1 MKVAILTTEQ
11 KDQLVGQEFT
21 SGLCYFNPVQDGN
34 NNWIISEQE
43 VNFTTNQR
51 FLWVK
56 DLELSELVLP
66 VQYLPKAL
74 HTQDYYKQFGVN

>member
-1 MKVAILTTEQ
+1 MKVAILSIEQ
-11 KDQLVGQEFT
+11 KNLLVGQSFT
-21 SGLCYFNPVQDGN
+21 SGLCYFNPVIDGN
-34 NNWIISEQE
+34 NNWIISEKE
-43 VNFTTNQR
+43 ITFTTNER

-66 VQYLPKAL
+66 IQYLPKVL